1 MTCLCHH
8 RYFKPDLSFYNTVD
22 GTNLL
27 YRYPRYSDWA
37 LTLWFALGGSLPRP
51 SWSRHPW
58 PLHPWTYLIL
68 LKIKFG
74 GKEKKTGRRFLLS
87 LNCLYHIKI
96 INIQR
101 KCFKRYPLRTI
112 SRNAGFS
119 LFLYYS
125 FNTNK
130 ILGNVRKY
138 WKHSITC
145 SFHFRLGQTEVDT
158 VRSLISINSPL
169 LSMIIQS

>member
-1 MTCLCHH
+1 MTYLCHH

-27 YRYPRYSDWA
+27 YRYPPYSDWA
-37 LTLWFALGGSLPRP
+37 LTLWFALGGSLPQP
-51 SWSRHPW
+51 SWSRHSW

-96 INIQR
+96 ISIQK
-101 KCFKRYPLRTI
+101 KCFKIDSLRTTSAGMQVSLCFSIIVLIQTKCWAMLESTKNTVLPVASI
-112 SRNAGFS
+112 SDW
-119 LFLYYS
+119 
-125 FNTNK
+125 TK
-130 ILGNVRKY
+130 EK
-138 WKHSITC
+138 
-145 SFHFRLGQTEVDT
+145 
-158 VRSLISINSPL
+158 
-169 LSMIIQS
+169 